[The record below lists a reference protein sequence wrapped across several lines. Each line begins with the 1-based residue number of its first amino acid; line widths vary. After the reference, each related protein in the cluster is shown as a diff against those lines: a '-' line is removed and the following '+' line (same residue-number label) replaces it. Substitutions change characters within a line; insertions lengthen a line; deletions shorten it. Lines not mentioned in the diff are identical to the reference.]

1 MVKRILIPLALAAC
15 TESSPSDEPHVGPR
29 ISTVAGANTDQPGL
43 VDGPAADARFAYPEG
58 LALDAAAN
66 ILYIADGGS
75 HTVRKLD
82 LASGL
87 VTTIAGMGYPGSGPG
102 FLEYPRNL
110 ALTPDG
116 TGLYITDTGNH
127 VIRHLD
133 LATNELTTAFGT
145 LGTPGFADG
154 VGTQAIFGGGAFRPW
169 SGGMVIDPSPATGP
183 VMYVADSGNE
193 VIRAIDL
200 TTATVT
206 TIAGTVGVRG
216 AVDGAGAG
224 ATFNKPAGLAIGA
237 PGVLLIAEAN
247 NLVLRALDL
256 ATHEVTTVAGR
267 APSNPDHYCENISP
281 VLPPECGDTDAPRGV
296 DARFRFP
303 FGIVADDT
311 GGTFVVD
318 SHSNAIRH
326 YDGATTAVST
336 VAGVPSEVLDDL
348 PRASKDS
355 SPLAAGTFSHPSHV
369 AFLPP
374 NQLFVSD
381 RSANCIRLIELDAP

>member
-1 MVKRILIPLALAAC
+1 MKRYLLLTSLWAC
-15 TESSPSDEPHVGPR
+15 TEATDEPHVGPR
-29 ISTVAGANTDQPGL
+29 ISTVAGANSVEPGL
-43 VDGPAADARFAYPEG
+43 VDGAAADARFAYPEG
-58 LALDAAAN
+58 LALDAGAN

-82 LASGL
+82 LASGI

-102 FLEYPRNL
+102 FFEYPRNL

-127 VIRHLD
+127 VIRYLD
-133 LATNELTTAFGT
+133 LASGELTTAFGS
-145 LGTPGFADG
+145 LGTAGFADG
-154 VGTQAIFGGGAFRPW
+154 VGTQAIFGGGPFRPW
-169 SGGMVIDPSPATGP
+169 SGGMVIDASPTSGP

-193 VIRAIDL
+193 IIRAIDL
-200 TTATVT
+200 GTGAVT
-206 TIAGTVGVRG
+206 TIAGTVGMKG
-216 AVDGAGAG
+216 AADGPGAS
-224 ATFNKPAGLAIGA
+224 ATFNKPAGLSLGP
-237 PGVLLIAEAN
+237 PGVLLVAEAN
-247 NLVLRALDL
+247 NLDLRAIDL
-256 ATHEVTTVAGR
+256 VTHEVTTVAGR
-267 APSNPDHYCENISP
+267 APGNPEHYCENISP
-281 VLPPECGDTDAPRGV
+281 VIPPECGDTDAPRGA

-303 FGIVADDT
+303 FGLVTDDA
-311 GGTFVVD
+311 GGTYVVD

-326 YDGATTAVST
+326 YDGASTAVTT

-348 PRASKDS
+348 PRTSTDS

-381 RSANCIRLIELDAP
+381 RSANCIRFVELTEP

>member
-1 MVKRILIPLALAAC
+1 MAKRILISLALAAC
-15 TESSPSDEPHVGPR
+15 TDPSPTDEPHIGPR
-29 ISTVAGANTDQPGL
+29 MTTVAGANTDEPGL

-58 LALDAAAN
+58 LALDPSAN

-82 LASGL
+82 LASGM

-102 FLEYPRNL
+102 FLQYPRNL

-116 TGLYITDTGNH
+116 AGLYITDTGNH

-133 LATNELTTAFGT
+133 LATGELTTAFGS
-145 LGTPGFADG
+145 LGTPGYADG
-154 VGTQAIFGGGAFRPW
+154 VGTQALFGGGPFRPW
-169 SGGMVIDPSPATGP
+169 SGGMMLDPSPAGGP
-183 VMYVADSGNE
+183 VLYVADSGNE
-193 VIRAIDL
+193 VIRKIELASGM
-200 TTATVT
+200 VT
-206 TIAGTVGVRG
+206 TIAGRVNVRG
-216 AVDGAGAG
+216 AADGAGAS
-224 ATFNKPAGLAIGA
+224 ATFNKPAGLALGA
-237 PGVLLIAEAN
+237 PGVLLVAEAN
-247 NLVLRALDL
+247 NLDLRAVDL
-256 ATHEVTTVAGR
+256 ATYEVTTVAGQ
-267 APSNPDHYCENISP
+267 APGNPDHFCENISP

-303 FGIVADDT
+303 FGLAADGT

-318 SHSNAIRH
+318 SHSNALRH
-326 YDGATTAVST
+326 YDGASTAVST

-348 PRASKDS
+348 PRPSLDS

-381 RSANCIRLIELDAP
+381 RSANCIRLIELE